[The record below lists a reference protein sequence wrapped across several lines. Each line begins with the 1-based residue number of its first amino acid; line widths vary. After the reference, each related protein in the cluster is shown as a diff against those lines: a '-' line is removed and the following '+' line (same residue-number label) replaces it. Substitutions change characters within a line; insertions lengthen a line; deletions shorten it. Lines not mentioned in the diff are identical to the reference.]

1 MQIDFNFAHVECY
14 NTEAEI
20 SIPKIKYCENAH
32 IKHAHTHTHTILFF
46 QSQ

>member
-1 MQIDFNFAHVECY
+1 MQIDFSFAHVKWY

-20 SIPKIKYCENAH
+20 SIPKIKYANAH
-32 IKHAHTHTHTILFF
+32 IKHADTHTHAILFF